1 VKLFGVFPEHEISMP
16 KINPTKI
23 QPNELTN
30 GHTHLFMK
38 SDEEAGQWGSE
49 ADLKLKIA
57 QK

>member
-1 VKLFGVFPEHEISMP
+1 MNLIGVFPESQIAMP

-38 SDEEAGQWGSE
+38 SDNEAAGWGSE
-49 ADLKLKIA
+49 AELKYKIA
-57 QK
+57 EK

>member
-1 VKLFGVFPEHEISMP
+1 MP

-38 SDEEAGQWGSE
+38 SDNESAAWGSE
-49 ADLKLKIA
+49 AELKFKIA
-57 QK
+57 QKYILELIY